1 MHRASVVPQ
10 SRAWAHERGLGV
22 WVRANHIIT
31 SLVVALAV
39 ERQAL
44 DNWLLLSLVFG
55 GAYGLYLA
63 WLRRRPV
70 TEDVVLPAVACS
82 LAFLVYV
89 NLNFILTDD
98 AGLAGEIW
106 RSGPAVLLMVTEV
119 FYVARFLPLRP
130 TLAVSG
136 AAFTFSYLRAYMLV
150 RQSFARPNEA
160 FGTIIRTPEV
170 WAVVLETWAMV
181 PLLLFILREYYLSR
195 QKAETDGLTGLLNH
209 RSFYE
214 TLSGLLREGRDR
226 GRPVSLVLL
235 DVDHFKRFND
245 RYGHRSGDR
254 VLQEVAGL
262 LCADVR
268 RTDVV
273 FRYGGEEFAVL
284 LPGASSQEALDI
296 AERLRSRVESHLFRD
311 ARNRPVGR
319 VTVSAGVAT
328 FPDHAGTAEQLV
340 EAADQALYAAKY
352 SSRNAV
358 RVCGQAT
365 APEAA
370 EGVAYRPSPGIAL
383 RRCQE

>member
-226 GRPVSLVLL
+226 GRPVSLVML

-245 RYGHRSGDR
+245 HYGHRSGDR
-254 VLQEVAGL
+254 VLQEMAGL
-262 LCADVR
+262 LCAEVR

-273 FRYGGEEFAVL
+273 FRYGGEEFAIL
-284 LPGASSQEALDI
+284 LPGASSEEALAI
-296 AERLRSRVESHLFRD
+296 AERLRSRVQSHLFRD

-319 VTVSAGVAT
+319 LTVSAGVAT
-328 FPDHAGTAEQLV
+328 FPGHADTAEQLV

-370 EGVAYRPSPGIAL
+370 EAVAYRPSPGIAL